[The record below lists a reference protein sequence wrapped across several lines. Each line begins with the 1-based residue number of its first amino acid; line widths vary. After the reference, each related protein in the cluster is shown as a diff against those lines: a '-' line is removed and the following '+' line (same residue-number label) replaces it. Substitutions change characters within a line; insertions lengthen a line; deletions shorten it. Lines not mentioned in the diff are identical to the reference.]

1 MHVTHT
7 HVYIYYRHIES
18 IEYCFFFFCTRL
30 VLQIHRISMIRGHFQ
45 VFTVTFER
53 QCVRLLNFDT
63 MISGHL
69 GEREIWAGPAMSQM
83 FVSDFGNDKL
93 CFAFSAGWLQFPDVS
108 SLFFLVPDCNSV
120 DFWQQKHPFLAMLW
134 RNQEVYQAA
143 QDQQPNWL
151 LCNISLDADF
161 KDRTLVKSTAPTSL
175 QSLLLESPWR
185 AGHKPV
191 PARWIYHD
199 GGPFMT
205 FHDYWNCY

>member
-1 MHVTHT
+1 
-7 HVYIYYRHIES
+7 
-18 IEYCFFFFCTRL
+18 
-30 VLQIHRISMIRGHFQ
+30 MIRGHFQ

-69 GEREIWAGPAMSQM
+69 GERERFEPDLQCHKCSFLISGTTNCVSHFLRVDCSFQMYPA
-83 FVSDFGNDKL
+83 
-93 CFAFSAGWLQFPDVS
+93 C
-108 SLFFLVPDCNSV
+108 FFLVPDCNSV